1 MHFLFKDKFF
11 FVQLQSSIYSFTI
24 KNSRLVLSSF
34 LIMHL
39 CSFFSDSNMLQL
51 SYTIIIW
58 CLVGPS
64 LFSISPCLLKIVL
77 VKMAF
82 TKKFHISPSTHAGSR
97 LAWRMIIVARTLS
110 KTPQRRVA
118 PYCSITD
125 RHNIPL
131 NLFQITCKWYI

>member
-1 MHFLFKDKFF
+1 
-11 FVQLQSSIYSFTI
+11 
-24 KNSRLVLSSF
+24 
-34 LIMHL
+34 MHL
-39 CSFFSDSNMLQL
+39 CSFFSDSSMLQL

-110 KTPQRRVA
+110 TTPKPPPWWVA
-118 PYCSITD
+118 LFAQSWIDTTTYLLICLKLHVNDTLKYDYYVTILSCDVNKSIFD
-125 RHNIPL
+125 AKFKHMI
-131 NLFQITCKWYI
+131 

>member
-1 MHFLFKDKFF
+1 MCNVYRFRFKAISFLFNFNHRYTNS
-11 FVQLQSSIYSFTI
+11 QY

-39 CSFFSDSNMLQL
+39 CSFFSDSSMLQL
-51 SYTIIIW
+51 CYTIIIW

-110 KTPQRRVA
+110 TTPPWWWVA
-118 PYCSITD
+118 
-125 RHNIPL
+125 
-131 NLFQITCKWYI
+131 LFAQSWIDTTTSTS